1 MIPNF
6 KLIYILLLTF
16 YFKQFST
23 KAQAIIDL
31 ETGVVVTG
39 KNDIRIPNDFGT
51 LFSLKNDLKAQ
62 IKIFYRLRATCRLLS
77 RHTISLLYAPLK
89 ISSLGQSSNG
99 LLFNDVLFD
108 TNSVI
113 KSLYKFNSYRLTYR
127 YDVITQNNIF
137 FGIGLTAK
145 IRDAY
150 ICLYS
155 NKQTSTR
162 KDIGFVPLI
171 NFDLLWKINDPLG
184 IILNGDAL
192 FLSRGRAADIQLA
205 ITYRFS
211 DSTKIRIGYRMLEG
225 GTNSASSYTFAFFHY
240 ASLGFNYSF

>member
-1 MIPNF
+1 MIPNS

-16 YFKQFST
+16 YLKQFST
-23 KAQAIIDL
+23 KAQVIIDL

-62 IKIFYRLRATCRLLS
+62 KKIFYRLRAACRLQS

-89 ISSLGQSSNG
+89 ITSLGQSSNG
-99 LLFNDVLFD
+99 LFFNEVLFD
-108 TNSVI
+108 ANSII
-113 KSLYKFNSYRLTYR
+113 KSFYKFNSYRLTYR
-127 YDVITQNNIF
+127 YDIIIQNNII
-137 FGIGLTAK
+137 FGAGLTAK
-145 IRDAY
+145 MRDAY
-150 ICLYS
+150 IYLYS
-155 NKQTSTR
+155 NKQSSTI
-162 KDIGFVPLI
+162 KNIGVVPLI

-211 DSTKIRIGYRMLEG
+211 DCTKIRIGYRILEG
-225 GTNSASSYTFAFFHY
+225 GTNSASSYAFAFFHY
-240 ASLGFNYSF
+240 ASIGFNYTF